1 MVLFI
6 LIVYNTLIKKKHQNQ
21 NYYYHYT
28 SIFQQSEFVY
38 INIYKYYLH
47 QTQQYD
53 IKKVNKIIKNKQT
66 VKQDQ
71 IK

>member
-6 LIVYNTLIKKKHQNQ
+6 LIVYNTLMKKPHQNQ
-21 NYYYHYT
+21 NYYYYYYHYT

-53 IKKVNKIIKNKQT
+53 IKKVNKIIKK
-66 VKQDQ
+66 K
-71 IK
+71 KL